1 MTHYKIALMPGDGI
15 GPELTQ
21 ATLKVLDGAQK
32 KFGLNLNL
40 ITANA
45 GDEVLKQHGVAL
57 PEDSLQTIKQ
67 SHACLKG
74 PVGET
79 AADVIVKLRQ
89 IFDLYANI
97 RPLKAYPHAP
107 VANPNIDMIFVR
119 ENTEDV
125 YKGIEFTIGTD
136 TTICL
141 RVITRKNCERIAQ
154 KAFQTARLRNGK
166 KKVTAIHKAN
176 VMRVTDGLFKTVCAE
191 TAKQYP
197 DIQYNEL
204 YVDAASMHLIRKPED
219 FDVLCTCNM
228 FGDILSDEAAQLI
241 GGLGMAPGANIGEN
255 FALFEPI
262 HGCAPDIAGK
272 HIANPISM
280 ILSAKMMLD
289 WLGER
294 YNDTQCLAA
303 ASAIETAIIKT
314 LANGPVVADLG
325 GKATTEN
332 MAQAIADALTAEPNT
347 KTTTTTTT

>member
-1 MTHYKIALMPGDGI
+1 MTTYKIALMPGDGI

-21 ATLKVLDGAQK
+21 ATLTVLEAAQK
-32 KFGLNLNL
+32 KFDLNLNL

-45 GDEVLKQHGVAL
+45 GDEALKQYGAAL

-125 YKGIEFTIGTD
+125 YKGLEFTIGTD
-136 TTICL
+136 TTVCL
-141 RVITRKNCERIAQ
+141 RVITRKNCERIAH

-176 VMRVTDGLFKTVCAE
+176 VMRITDGLFKQVCAE

-204 YVDAASMHLIRKPED
+204 YVDAASMHLIRKPDD

-294 YNDTQCLAA
+294 QNDQKCLEA
-303 ASAIETAIIKT
+303 ASTIEVAIIKT
-314 LANGPVVADLG
+314 LASGQVAADLG
-325 GKATTEN
+325 GKATTEG
-332 MAQAIADALTAEPNT
+332 MAQAIAEAL
-347 KTTTTTTT
+347 